1 MKTSLLVAAVAALT
15 LTAANAQNTWT
26 YDFGTATGTFTNAN
40 SASTNFLPA
49 PPADGGTAR
58 VRVGN
63 EGGGFFLDN
72 PGNGS
77 RLIGQASSR
86 SGSTVAKFSIYD
98 FAAPTTAFSVKF
110 DLKFSGA
117 TNGSW
122 LFLAGSGANFSNNSD
137 FANLQTFAGLRW
149 TFGTNG
155 SLFSSNRSGSSWRSL
170 EGVTNTQNTSYTMEV
185 LGNNG
190 VDSIVYRGG
199 AFTLNPGT
207 YDLWIDNQRVASGL
221 GKAGLSNLVA
231 IDSLMFYGESSTG
244 NAATLEMDNIIY
256 ANHVVPEPSALA
268 LLSFATACAVWLGRR
283 KPGQAGR

>member
-1 MKTSLLVAAVAALT
+1 MKTSFLAAAVAALT
-15 LTAANAQNTWT
+15 LTAATAQITWT

-40 SASTNFLPA
+40 SSSTTFLPA

-63 EGGGFFLDN
+63 DGGGFFLDN
-72 PGNGS
+72 PGTGS

-110 DLKFSGA
+110 DVKFSGA

-122 LFLAGSGANFSNNSD
+122 LFLAGSGANFTNNSD
-137 FANLQTFAGLRW
+137 FANPQTFTGLRW
-149 TFGTNG
+149 TFGANG
-155 SLFSSNRSGSSWRSL
+155 SLLSSNRVGSAWRTL
-170 EGVTNTQNTSYTMEV
+170 TDVAVVQDTFYTMEV

-190 VDSIVYRGG
+190 ADPIVYRGG

-207 YDLWIDNQRVASGL
+207 YDLWMGNQRVASGL
-221 GKAGLSNLVA
+221 GKAGLNSGVA
-231 IDSLMFYGESSTG
+231 IDSFMFYGESSTG

-283 KPGQAGR
+283 KRGQAGR